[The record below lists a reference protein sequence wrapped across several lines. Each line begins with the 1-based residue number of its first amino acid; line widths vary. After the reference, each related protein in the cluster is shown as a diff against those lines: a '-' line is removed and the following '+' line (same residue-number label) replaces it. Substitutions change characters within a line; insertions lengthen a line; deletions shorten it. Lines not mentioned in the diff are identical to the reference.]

1 MKFTSCWIAL
11 IVACCLQPPALFALQ
26 ENGERKYEIASVEF
40 DGNETFSNSELLQL
54 MQTKPTPGF
63 LNKFLYKTISERLG
77 SPDQFLDREVL
88 LEDCRRIRQL
98 YLDNGF
104 YDIRVDS
111 LVTLSSD
118 SSSVEI
124 TIRIVEGYRSIIDTL
139 TIEGTSNAPDF
150 VNDFVR
156 TDRKISQGDPFN
168 KSLLEEE
175 VKRILLILKNSG
187 YARASFQRESSSVA
201 YYTSTRNTR
210 VALVF
215 SIGLRYVFRDVA
227 VLNELRDARPD
238 IDDEDILSQLDYRA
252 GEFYDHEKVR
262 LSERNLN
269 RVGIFD
275 QARIDTNFS
284 VDPTDNGIATSVKVK
299 PGDKQEIAPEVSFSD
314 ENNNFNF
321 GTGISYTNR
330 NFLSGLRT
338 FTTTLRFRTQNFRS
352 VFDFIN
358 ANSDAVANVNLTFE
372 VVQPYVF
379 SNKIRGTWSLSAIA
393 DKQQLYLSRI
403 LQNRFGFTE
412 RVTETTTSFLD
423 WTLQRVQLERRQS
436 IAIDSTDPDELRQLQ
451 ELIAQERDVQFNS
464 ILSFTIQRDLTNDV
478 FSPSRGLIH
487 ALTLEESGL
496 LALAL
501 KSLQPDLPFTQFY
514 RVSTLLRWYFDVS
527 GGTRYHIVAFK
538 LKGGFEDKWGESRSD
553 TSRSIPQAHRFYAGG
568 GGSVRGW
575 RSRELSATG
584 SPQFGGNILAE
595 GSIELRT
602 NVLQSLR
609 DDFFDK
615 FWTVLFLDAGNIWS
629 SFRRIQ
635 IKGVAIAAGFGLR
648 YETFFGPF
656 RIDYGLQVY
665 DPGASINGKQW
676 ITEKKFFG
684 ETLRSGVIHFG
695 IGHSF

>member
-1 MKFTSCWIAL
+1 MLTRRWIWL
-11 IVACCLQPPALFALQ
+11 VVACCSQPLALFALQ
-26 ENGERKYEIASVEF
+26 ENGERKYEIAAVEF
-40 DGNETFSNSELLQL
+40 DGNETFSNSELQHV
-54 MQTKPTPGF
+54 MQTKVTPGF
-63 LNKFLYKTISERLG
+63 FNKFLYKNISERLG
-77 SPDQFLDREVL
+77 SPEEFLDREVL
-88 LEDCRRIRQL
+88 FEDCQRIRQM
-98 YLDNGF
+98 YLDHGF
-104 YDIRVDS
+104 HDIRVDS
-111 LVTLSSD
+111 NVTLSSD
-118 SSSVEI
+118 SSSADI
-124 TIRIVEGYRSIIDTL
+124 TVRIVEGYRSIIDTL
-139 TIEGTSNAPDF
+139 VIKGTVNAPDF
-150 VNDFVR
+150 VHGFIGEDQ
-156 TDRKISQGDPFN
+156 KISQGDPFS

-187 YARASFQRESSSVA
+187 YARAFFQRESSSMA
-201 YYTSTRNTR
+201 YYTSTRN
-210 VALVF
+210 VSVSLAF
-215 SIGLRYVFRDVA
+215 SIGARYVFRDVT
-227 VLNELRDARPD
+227 VLNELRDERPD
-238 IDDEDILSQLDYRA
+238 IDDDDVLRQLDYQS
-252 GEFYDHEKVR
+252 GEIYDHEKVR
-262 LSERNLN
+262 ISERNLN

-275 QARIDTNFS
+275 QAKIDTS
-284 VDPTDNGIATSVKVK
+284 LSADPTDNGIATTVNVK
-299 PGDKQEIAPEVSFSD
+299 PGDKQEVAPELSFSD
-314 ENNNFNF
+314 ENNNFNL
-321 GTGISYTNR
+321 GAGIGYTNR
-330 NFLSGLRT
+330 NFLGGLRT

-358 ANSDAVANVNLTFE
+358 ANNDAVANVNLTFE
-372 VVQPYVF
+372 VVQPYIF

-403 LQNRFGFTE
+403 FQNRFGFTE

-436 IAIDSTDPDELRQLQ
+436 ISVDSTDADELRQLQ
-451 ELIAQERDVQFNS
+451 ELAAQERAVQFNS

-501 KSLQPDLPFTQFY
+501 KSVQPDLPFTQFY
-514 RVSTLLRWYFDVS
+514 RVSTLLRWYYDVS
-527 GGTRYHIVAFK
+527 GGTRYAIVALK
-538 LKGGFEDKWGESRSD
+538 LKGGFEDKWGESRGD
-553 TSRSIPQAHRFYAGG
+553 TSRSIPQTHRFYAGG

-584 SPQFGGNILAE
+584 GPQFGGNILAE

-615 FWTVLFLDAGNIWS
+615 LWTVFFLDAGNIWS
-629 SFRRIQ
+629 NFDRMQ

-665 DPGASINGKQW
+665 DPGGTINGNQW
-676 ITEKKFFG
+676 ITQRKFWR

-695 IGHSF
+695 IGHAF